1 MLKLYT
7 GTQEQYDKL
16 KDKKDPESEENKNPS
31 ENKEESSEENA
42 VGN

>member
-16 KDKKDPESEENKNPS
+16 KDKEDPESEENKNPS
-31 ENKEESSEENA
+31 EKDKESSEESA
-42 VGN
+42 VGD